1 MGESTDDNNLRF
13 LGKFMAVQLRF
24 FDRSAYNMLPSQS
37 PIFVNKAEIADVTEM
52 PGEWQWQV

>member
-24 FDRSAYNMLPSQS
+24 FERSAYNMLPCQL
-37 PIFVNKAEIADVTEM
+37 PIFTNKAKIVDVTEM
-52 PGEWQWQV
+52 PGEW